1 VTFSDL
7 AYLADAATD
16 ADVLR
21 ELAGAY
27 GQRVAALPPVAL
39 VIAARPAATTLR
51 VAGKS
56 RWRPRRQD
64 PAEARSRREKP
75 RPRSG

>member
-1 VTFSDL
+1 MTFSDL

-21 ELAGAY
+21 ELADAY

-39 VIAARPAATTLR
+39 VIAAYNEEGARRPGR
-51 VAGKS
+51 
-56 RWRPRRQD
+56 
-64 PAEARSRREKP
+64 
-75 RPRSG
+75 